1 VRRWLNDSVGGLPTA
16 FWYLWAGTLI
26 NRIGN
31 FTLLYLEMYLV
42 ARYHVSASYAGL
54 VIGLSGAGSA
64 AGSVAGGVLA
74 DRWGR
79 RPTML
84 SASLASVV
92 ATLALGSTMNT
103 VAIPILAAVYGLFN
117 GLARPAFSAMMVDV
131 LGDRKRVRGFNLN
144 YWAINLGFA
153 GAAVIA
159 GLLSNTPRMTLFSL
173 DAATTAVSALWIF
186 IRVRETSPNALHAN
200 PTHSLHANSAAPR
213 GGLLHVLTDRT
224 FLIFVSLNLGL
235 WTIISTVGLMPITML
250 DRGLHPSAYGS
261 VIAVNGVIIVAGQLF
276 VPRLIRGRSRTHVL
290 AAAALLVGTGFGAV
304 AFAPTVLLLCVTV
317 AIWTIGEMTSSPT
330 NSSLVADLSE
340 PTMRGRYQGISGLSF
355 SVAGFI
361 APIIGGAVID
371 DFGNT
376 ALWLGAFCLGLVVAA
391 GQLASGPARERR
403 VAIIKQGAAIKAN
416 AELRTAEGRAA
427 DRIPMEPIAD
437 ANPAAAAAETDADAE
452 AVLA

>member
-1 VRRWLNDSVGGLPTA
+1 LRRWLNDSVGGLPTA

-64 AGSVAGGVLA
+64 AGSIAGGVLA

-103 VAIPILAAVYGLFN
+103 VAIPVLVVVYGLFN

-159 GLLSNTPRMTLFSL
+159 GLLANTPRMTLFSL

-186 IRVRETSPNALHAN
+186 FRVRETSPAHVLLAK
-200 PTHSLHANSAAPR
+200 PTPSPHANSAAPR

-250 DRGLHPSAYGS
+250 DRGLRPSAYGS

-290 AAAALLVGTGFGAV
+290 AAAAVLVGTGFGAV
-304 AFAPTVLLLCVTV
+304 AFAPTVLLLCATV
-317 AIWTIGEMTSSPT
+317 AVWTIGEMTSSPT

-355 SVAGFI
+355 SAAGFI

-371 DFGNT
+371 DFGNK

-403 VAIIKQGAAIKAN
+403 VAAIKAN
-416 AELRTAEGRAA
+416 AALRTTERRAA
-427 DRIPMEPIAD
+427 DRVPMEPIAD
-437 ANPAAAAAETDADAE
+437 ANPGAAAAETEADAE
-452 AVLA
+452 AVRA